1 MRKIIVPWW
10 RCANSQLNSAVR
22 APPTWRY
29 PVGEGAKRRRTS
41 GLEFAGVELMDDG
54 WDYPLFPFSRFSIF
68 AQVSRNGTV
77 RLKTSAPGFESGSTQ
92 KYPSRSNWQRS
103 PGFALASDGSSL
115 AFVNTSSD
123 LGLRLAVNS
132 CPSGTSVGS
141 SLVNRFSYKRTSASI
156 ACSAE
161 TQWMVP
167 FTLRPS
173 GALPLRVSVS

>member
-1 MRKIIVPWW
+1 MRCDWKYGPSSQSIPSQRSPSRIPSTISGEERSKSVSSMRRTSVPPQC
-10 RCANSQLNSAVR
+10 RSNSQLNSAVR

-41 GLEFAGVELMDDG
+41 GLDFAGVELMDDG

-68 AQVSRNGTV
+68 AQVSSSGTV
-77 RLKTSAPGFESGSTQ
+77 RLKNSAPGFESGSTQ

-123 LGLRLAVNS
+123 PGLRLAVNS
-132 CPSGTSVGS
+132 
-141 SLVNRFSYKRTSASI
+141 
-156 ACSAE
+156 
-161 TQWMVP
+161 
-167 FTLRPS
+167 
-173 GALPLRVSVS
+173 